1 MTRRYLAW
9 DFVRDTFERSA
20 SPNKTARARASLT
33 VAQTH
38 AKTATQQS
46 AHIYAQTTGAGLFLH
61 VNMDNDKE
69 KLKPPHNSVAALT
82 LDTSGHIH
90 TQYPTSDTQDT
101 TKITASSL
109 GHNKRLSNGSIERA
123 PSPRLQ
129 RLIDELKPMT
139 PLPSPL
145 VSPVGAGS
153 GPKSLFGKE
162 WRDTQNQPTAL
173 DPRLANLHA
182 SRAQSISVHGHNHP
196 HGGRQLAIP
205 PHVLEARRVSTS
217 SVSSENYGPYS
228 VIRQIGTGSFSV
240 VKLALDTRA
249 SPDTA
254 RHVALKLIEQSKMKA
269 SERFKSSVDRE
280 VELLRAI
287 DHASIVK
294 LLDVIP
300 GHPIYHVL
308 VLEYVPGGEL
318 WDLISESKARVS
330 ENMVKHIFKQLLNAV
345 EYLHSKNI
353 VHRDLKLENVLL
365 VSYPSEMMPSSPT
378 PEEETTTK
386 SALTTETT
394 VEIKLTDFGLARFI
408 DPADPVLTTR
418 CGSEEYAAPELL
430 MGQPY
435 DGRSTDIWALGIIL
449 YIMLVGYPPFPQQ
462 GKTRKQF
469 WYSIA
474 SMQYKWPTERRP
486 SPAAIKCVEMMLKGK
501 GARASIPQIR
511 ECDWLSS

>member
-1 MTRRYLAW
+1 M
-9 DFVRDTFERSA
+9 
-20 SPNKTARARASLT
+20 
-33 VAQTH
+33 
-38 AKTATQQS
+38 
-46 AHIYAQTTGAGLFLH
+46 TGAEDYLH
-61 VNMDNDKE
+61 VNMNNDKE
-69 KLKPPHNSVAALT
+69 KLKPPPNTVAALT
-82 LDTSGHIH
+82 LDTSGHLH
-90 TQYPTSDTQDT
+90 TQYPTSDTSD
-101 TKITASSL
+101 TKITAANL
-109 GHNKRLSNGSIERA
+109 DHNKRLSNGSIERA

-153 GPKSLFGKE
+153 WPKTLFGKE
-162 WRDTQNQPTAL
+162 WRDTQSHPTAL

-182 SRAQSISVHGHNHP
+182 SRAQSISVHSQAT
-196 HGGRQLAIP
+196 RQLPIP
-205 PHVLEARRVSTS
+205 SNVLEARRVSTS

-228 VIRQIGTGSFSV
+228 VLRQIGTGSFSV
-240 VKLALDTRA
+240 VKLAVDTRA
-249 SPDTA
+249 PPDA
-254 RHVALKLIEQSKMKA
+254 PRHVALKLIEQSKMKA

-280 VELLRAI
+280 VELLRAV
-287 DHASIVK
+287 DHSNIVK
-294 LLDVIP
+294 LLDVIS

-318 WDLISESKARVS
+318 WNLINESKARVS
-330 ENMVKHIFKQLLNAV
+330 ESMVKHIFKQVLDAV

-353 VHRDLKLENVLL
+353 VHRDLKLENMLL

-378 PEEETTTK
+378 PEEVASNIPVPSTDP
-386 SALTTETT
+386 T

-408 DPADPVLTTR
+408 DPTDPVLTTR

-435 DGRSTDIWALGIIL
+435 DGRITDIWALGIIL
-449 YIMLVGYPPFPQQ
+449 FIMLVGYPPFPQQ

-474 SMQYKWPTERRP
+474 SMQYKWPAEQRP
-486 SPAAIKCVEMMLKGK
+486 SSAAIKCVEMMLKGK
-501 GARASIPQIR
+501 AARATIPQIR
-511 ECDWLSS
+511 QCDWLSS